1 MRSAGSREKQIFTNA
16 LDRNA
21 IICMSAC
28 FAIAPA
34 RPRFGLK
41 RRIEH
46 RLRFRKLTMATSK
59 RNTWNWTDS
68 VSEQLR
74 ARKNSGAVRWYV
86 LVLPTSRQGHYQGNP
101 ARALQ
106 RELDRR
112 IRGGEPLFEY
122 FAPSYVEVR
131 KQHGELVR
139 TNHPLLYNYVFI
151 HASEAEIYRM
161 KRFLP
166 QFNFLPRIREEH
178 NEHYPYL
185 TDGAMANLRW
195 VAASYSDV
203 LPVYTPG
210 PDRLMKGD
218 RIRITEGQFKGVEA
232 TVVIQPGGGRK
243 EVMVCVENCMYVP
256 LLSVEPGQYEVV
268 ALNSDGRHVYTRLN
282 GDRLPA
288 GLHEALR
295 RLHTTEGVT
304 DEDRKLAT
312 EVLQQY
318 GSLQLES
325 DVMRCKLYALL
336 LPAYA
341 ILGDRERFEQLLG
354 TVRGILPLIRAE
366 QSRALLLVALYGCT
380 NCCLDYAQA
389 HAVVDPWRTEQPL
402 KKSKAQ
408 LIRRLDD
415 YDRWLGHLPAL
426 AGSNG

>member
-1 MRSAGSREKQIFTNA
+1 
-16 LDRNA
+16 
-21 IICMSAC
+21 
-28 FAIAPA
+28 
-34 RPRFGLK
+34 
-41 RRIEH
+41 
-46 RLRFRKLTMATSK
+46 MASSNK
-59 RNTWNWTDS
+59 IGWNWTDS

-74 ARKNSGAVRWYV
+74 ARKNSNAVRWYV
-86 LVLPTSRQGHYQGNP
+86 LALPTSRQGHYQGNP
-101 ARALQ
+101 ARAL
-106 RELDRR
+106 RMELERR
-112 IRGGEPLFEY
+112 TRNGEPVFEY

-166 QFNFLPRIREEH
+166 QYNFLPRVREKDDAY
-178 NEHYPYL
+178 YPYL
-185 TDGAMANLRW
+185 SDEAMENLKW

-210 PDRLMKGD
+210 PERLMKGD

-232 TVVIQPGGGRK
+232 SVIIQPGGGRK

-256 LLSVEPGQYEVV
+256 LLCVEPGQYEVI
-268 ALNSDGRHVYTRLN
+268 ALNADNRHVYTRLN

-288 GLHEALR
+288 GLHEALKR
-295 RLHTTEGVT
+295 YHSPEGVT
-304 DEDRKLAT
+304 DADRALAS

-318 GSLQLES
+318 ANLQLDS
-325 DVMRCKLYALL
+325 DVMRCKLYSML

-341 ILGDRERFEQLLG
+341 ILGDREAFDQLLG
-354 TVRGILPLIRAE
+354 TVRSILPLIRAE
-366 QSRALLLVALYGCT
+366 QSRSLLLVTLYGCT
-380 NCCLDYAQA
+380 NCCLDYEQA
-389 HAVVDPWRTEQPL
+389 HAAVDPWRGEQPL

-408 LIRRLDD
+408 LLRRLDD
-415 YDRWLGHLPAL
+415 YDCWLGHR

>member
-1 MRSAGSREKQIFTNA
+1 
-16 LDRNA
+16 
-21 IICMSAC
+21 
-28 FAIAPA
+28 
-34 RPRFGLK
+34 
-41 RRIEH
+41 
-46 RLRFRKLTMATSK
+46 MASSNK
-59 RNTWNWTDS
+59 IGWNWTDS

-74 ARKNSGAVRWYV
+74 ARKNSNAVRWYV
-86 LVLPTSRQGHYQGNP
+86 LALPTSRQGHYQGNP
-101 ARALQ
+101 ARAL
-106 RELDRR
+106 RMELERR
-112 IRGGEPLFEY
+112 TRNGEPVFEY

-166 QFNFLPRIREEH
+166 QYNFLPRVREKDDAY
-178 NEHYPYL
+178 YPYL
-185 TDGAMANLRW
+185 SDEAMGNLKW

-210 PDRLMKGD
+210 PERLMKGD

-232 TVVIQPGGGRK
+232 SVIIQPGGGRK

-256 LLSVEPGQYEVV
+256 LLCVEPGQYEVI
-268 ALNSDGRHVYTRLN
+268 ALNADNRHVYTRLN

-288 GLHEALR
+288 GLHEALKR
-295 RLHTTEGVT
+295 YHSPEGVT
-304 DEDRKLAT
+304 DADRALAS

-318 GSLQLES
+318 ANLQLDS
-325 DVMRCKLYALL
+325 DVMRCKLYSML

-341 ILGDRERFEQLLG
+341 ILGDREAFDQLLG
-354 TVRGILPLIRAE
+354 TVRSILPLIRAE
-366 QSRALLLVALYGCT
+366 QSRSLLLVTLYGCT
-380 NCCLDYAQA
+380 NCCLDYEQA
-389 HAVVDPWRTEQPL
+389 HAAVDPWRGKQPL

-408 LIRRLDD
+408 LLRRLDD
-415 YDRWLGHLPAL
+415 YDCWLSHR

>member
-1 MRSAGSREKQIFTNA
+1 
-16 LDRNA
+16 
-21 IICMSAC
+21 
-28 FAIAPA
+28 
-34 RPRFGLK
+34 
-41 RRIEH
+41 
-46 RLRFRKLTMATSK
+46 MASSNK
-59 RNTWNWTDS
+59 IGWNWTDS

-74 ARKNSGAVRWYV
+74 ARKNSNAVRWYV
-86 LVLPTSRQGHYQGNP
+86 LALPTSRQGHYQGNP
-101 ARALQ
+101 ARAL
-106 RELDRR
+106 RMELERR
-112 IRGGEPLFEY
+112 TRNGEPVFEY

-166 QFNFLPRIREEH
+166 QYNFLPRVREKDDAY
-178 NEHYPYL
+178 YPYL
-185 TDGAMANLRW
+185 SDEAMENRKW

-210 PDRLMKGD
+210 PERLMKGD

-232 TVVIQPGGGRK
+232 SVIIQPGGGRK

-256 LLSVEPGQYEVV
+256 LLCVEPGQYEVI
-268 ALNSDGRHVYTRLN
+268 ALNADNRHVYTRLN

-288 GLHEALR
+288 GLHEALKR
-295 RLHTTEGVT
+295 YHSPEGVT
-304 DEDRKLAT
+304 DADRALAS

-318 GSLQLES
+318 ANLQLDS
-325 DVMRCKLYALL
+325 DVMRCKLYSML

-341 ILGDRERFEQLLG
+341 ILGDREAFDQLLG
-354 TVRGILPLIRAE
+354 TVRSILPLIRAE
-366 QSRALLLVALYGCT
+366 QSRSLLLVTLYGCT
-380 NCCLDYAQA
+380 NCCLDYEQA
-389 HAVVDPWRTEQPL
+389 HAAVDPWRGKQPL

-408 LIRRLDD
+408 LLRRLDD
-415 YDRWLGHLPAL
+415 YDCWLSHR

>member
-1 MRSAGSREKQIFTNA
+1 
-16 LDRNA
+16 
-21 IICMSAC
+21 
-28 FAIAPA
+28 
-34 RPRFGLK
+34 
-41 RRIEH
+41 
-46 RLRFRKLTMATSK
+46 MASSNK
-59 RNTWNWTDS
+59 IGWNWTDS

-74 ARKNSGAVRWYV
+74 ARKNSNAVRWYV
-86 LVLPTSRQGHYQGNP
+86 LALPTSRQGHYQGNP

-106 RELDRR
+106 MELERR
-112 IRGGEPLFEY
+112 ARSGEPVFEY

-166 QFNFLPRIREEH
+166 QYNFLPRVREKDDAY
-178 NEHYPYL
+178 YPYL
-185 TDGAMANLRW
+185 SDEAMENLKW

-210 PDRLMKGD
+210 PERLMKGD

-232 TVVIQPGGGRK
+232 SVIIQPGGGRK

-256 LLSVEPGQYEVV
+256 LLCVEPGQYEVI
-268 ALNSDGRHVYTRLN
+268 ALNADNRHVYTRLN

-288 GLHEALR
+288 GLHEALKR
-295 RLHTTEGVT
+295 YHSPEGVT
-304 DEDRKLAT
+304 DADRALAS

-318 GSLQLES
+318 ANLQLDS
-325 DVMRCKLYALL
+325 DVMRCKLYSML

-341 ILGDRERFEQLLG
+341 ILGDREAFDQLLG
-354 TVRGILPLIRAE
+354 TVRSILPLIRAE
-366 QSRALLLVALYGCT
+366 QSRSLLLVTLYGCT
-380 NCCLDYAQA
+380 NCCLDYEQA
-389 HAVVDPWRTEQPL
+389 HAAVDPWRGELQL

-408 LIRRLDD
+408 LLRRLDD
-415 YDRWLGHLPAL
+415 YDCWLGHR

>member
-1 MRSAGSREKQIFTNA
+1 
-16 LDRNA
+16 
-21 IICMSAC
+21 
-28 FAIAPA
+28 
-34 RPRFGLK
+34 
-41 RRIEH
+41 
-46 RLRFRKLTMATSK
+46 MASSNK
-59 RNTWNWTDS
+59 IGWNWTDS

-74 ARKNSGAVRWYV
+74 ARKNSNAVRWYV
-86 LVLPTSRQGHYQGNP
+86 LALPTSRQGHYQGNP

-106 RELDRR
+106 MELERR
-112 IRGGEPLFEY
+112 ARSGEPVFEY

-166 QFNFLPRIREEH
+166 QYNFLPRVREKDDAY
-178 NEHYPYL
+178 YPYL
-185 TDGAMANLRW
+185 SDEAMENLKW

-210 PDRLMKGD
+210 PERLMKGD

-232 TVVIQPGGGRK
+232 SVIIQPGGGRK

-256 LLSVEPGQYEVV
+256 LLCVEPGQYEVI
-268 ALNSDGRHVYTRLN
+268 ALNADNRHVYTRLN

-288 GLHEALR
+288 GLHEALKR
-295 RLHTTEGVT
+295 YHSPEGVT
-304 DEDRKLAT
+304 DADRALAS

-318 GSLQLES
+318 ANLQLDS
-325 DVMRCKLYALL
+325 DVMRCKLYSML

-341 ILGDRERFEQLLG
+341 ILGDREAFDQLLG
-354 TVRGILPLIRAE
+354 TVRSILPLIRAE
-366 QSRALLLVALYGCT
+366 QSRSLLLVTLYGCT
-380 NCCLDYAQA
+380 NCCLDYEQA
-389 HAVVDPWRTEQPL
+389 HAAVDPWRGKQPL

-408 LIRRLDD
+408 LLRRLDD
-415 YDRWLGHLPAL
+415 YDCWLSHR

>member
-1 MRSAGSREKQIFTNA
+1 
-16 LDRNA
+16 
-21 IICMSAC
+21 
-28 FAIAPA
+28 
-34 RPRFGLK
+34 
-41 RRIEH
+41 
-46 RLRFRKLTMATSK
+46 MASSNK
-59 RNTWNWTDS
+59 IGWNWTDS

-74 ARKNSGAVRWYV
+74 ARKNSNAVRWYV
-86 LVLPTSRQGHYQGNP
+86 LALPTSRQGHYQGNP
-101 ARALQ
+101 ARAL
-106 RELDRR
+106 RMELERR
-112 IRGGEPLFEY
+112 TRNGEPVFEY

-166 QFNFLPRIREEH
+166 QYNFLPRVREKDDAY
-178 NEHYPYL
+178 YPYL
-185 TDGAMANLRW
+185 SDVAMENLKW

-210 PDRLMKGD
+210 PERLMKGD

-232 TVVIQPGGGRK
+232 SVIIQPGGGRK

-256 LLSVEPGQYEVV
+256 LLCVEPGQYEVI
-268 ALNSDGRHVYTRLN
+268 ALNADNRHVYTRLN

-288 GLHEALR
+288 GLHEALKR
-295 RLHTTEGVT
+295 YHSPEGVT
-304 DEDRKLAT
+304 DADRALAS

-318 GSLQLES
+318 ANLQLDS
-325 DVMRCKLYALL
+325 DVMRCKLYSML

-341 ILGDRERFEQLLG
+341 ILGDREAFDQLLG
-354 TVRGILPLIRAE
+354 TVRSILPLIRAE
-366 QSRALLLVALYGCT
+366 QSRSLLLVTLYGCT
-380 NCCLDYAQA
+380 NCCLDYEQA
-389 HAVVDPWRTEQPL
+389 HAAVDPWRGEQPL

-408 LIRRLDD
+408 LLRRLDD
-415 YDRWLGHLPAL
+415 YDCWLSHH

>member
-1 MRSAGSREKQIFTNA
+1 
-16 LDRNA
+16 
-21 IICMSAC
+21 
-28 FAIAPA
+28 
-34 RPRFGLK
+34 
-41 RRIEH
+41 
-46 RLRFRKLTMATSK
+46 MASSNK
-59 RNTWNWTDS
+59 IGWNWTDS
-68 VSEQLR
+68 VTEQLR
-74 ARKNSGAVRWYV
+74 ARKNSNAVRWYV
-86 LVLPTSRQGHYQGNP
+86 LALPTSRQGHYQGNP

-106 RELDRR
+106 MELERR
-112 IRGGEPLFEY
+112 ARSGEPVFEY

-166 QFNFLPRIREEH
+166 QYNFLPRVREKDDAY
-178 NEHYPYL
+178 YPYL
-185 TDGAMANLRW
+185 SDVAMENLKW

-210 PDRLMKGD
+210 PERLMKGD

-232 TVVIQPGGGRK
+232 SVIIQPGGGRK

-256 LLSVEPGQYEVV
+256 LLCVEPGQYEVI
-268 ALNSDGRHVYTRLN
+268 ALNADNRHVYTRLN

-288 GLHEALR
+288 GLHEALKR
-295 RLHTTEGVT
+295 YHSPEGVT
-304 DEDRKLAT
+304 DADRALAS

-318 GSLQLES
+318 ANLQLDS
-325 DVMRCKLYALL
+325 DVMRCKLYSML

-341 ILGDRERFEQLLG
+341 ILGDREAFDQLLG
-354 TVRGILPLIRAE
+354 TVRSILPLIRAE
-366 QSRALLLVALYGCT
+366 QSRSLLLVTLYGCT
-380 NCCLDYAQA
+380 NCCLDYEQA
-389 HAVVDPWRTEQPL
+389 HAAVDPWRGEQPL

-408 LIRRLDD
+408 LLRRLDD
-415 YDRWLGHLPAL
+415 YDCWLGHR

>member
-1 MRSAGSREKQIFTNA
+1 
-16 LDRNA
+16 
-21 IICMSAC
+21 
-28 FAIAPA
+28 
-34 RPRFGLK
+34 
-41 RRIEH
+41 
-46 RLRFRKLTMATSK
+46 MASSNK
-59 RNTWNWTDS
+59 IGWNWTDS

-74 ARKNSGAVRWYV
+74 ARKNSNAVRWYV
-86 LVLPTSRQGHYQGNP
+86 LALPTSRQGHYQGNP
-101 ARALQ
+101 ARAL
-106 RELDRR
+106 RMELERR
-112 IRGGEPLFEY
+112 TRNGEPVFEY

-166 QFNFLPRIREEH
+166 QYNFLPRVREKDDAY
-178 NEHYPYL
+178 YPYL
-185 TDGAMANLRW
+185 SDEAMENLKW

-210 PDRLMKGD
+210 PERLMKGD

-232 TVVIQPGGGRK
+232 SVIIQPGGGRK

-256 LLSVEPGQYEVV
+256 LLCVEPGQYEVI
-268 ALNSDGRHVYTRLN
+268 ALNANNRHVYTRLN

-288 GLHEALR
+288 GLHEALKR
-295 RLHTTEGVT
+295 YHSPEGVT
-304 DEDRKLAT
+304 DADRALAS

-318 GSLQLES
+318 ANLQLDS
-325 DVMRCKLYALL
+325 DVMRCKLYSML

-341 ILGDRERFEQLLG
+341 ILGDREAFDQLLG
-354 TVRGILPLIRAE
+354 TVRSILPLIRAE
-366 QSRALLLVALYGCT
+366 QSRSLLLVTLYGCT
-380 NCCLDYAQA
+380 NCCLDYEQA
-389 HAVVDPWRTEQPL
+389 HAAVDPWRGEQPL

-408 LIRRLDD
+408 LLRRLDD
-415 YDRWLGHLPAL
+415 YDCWLGHR

>member
-1 MRSAGSREKQIFTNA
+1 
-16 LDRNA
+16 
-21 IICMSAC
+21 
-28 FAIAPA
+28 
-34 RPRFGLK
+34 
-41 RRIEH
+41 
-46 RLRFRKLTMATSK
+46 MASSNK
-59 RNTWNWTDS
+59 IGWNWTDS

-74 ARKNSGAVRWYV
+74 ARKNSNAVRWYV
-86 LVLPTSRQGHYQGNP
+86 LALPTSRQGHYQGNP

-106 RELDRR
+106 MELERR
-112 IRGGEPLFEY
+112 ARSGEPVFEY

-166 QFNFLPRIREEH
+166 QYNFLPRVREKDDAY
-178 NEHYPYL
+178 YPYL
-185 TDGAMANLRW
+185 SDEAMENLKW

-210 PDRLMKGD
+210 PERLMKDD

-232 TVVIQPGGGRK
+232 SVIIQPGGGRK

-256 LLSVEPGQYEVV
+256 LLCVEPGQYEVI
-268 ALNSDGRHVYTRLN
+268 ALNADNRHVYTRLN

-288 GLHEALR
+288 GLHEALKR
-295 RLHTTEGVT
+295 YHSPEGVT
-304 DEDRKLAT
+304 DADRALAS

-318 GSLQLES
+318 ANLQLDS
-325 DVMRCKLYALL
+325 DVMRCKLYSML

-341 ILGDRERFEQLLG
+341 ILGDREAFDQLLG
-354 TVRGILPLIRAE
+354 TVRSILPLIRAE
-366 QSRALLLVALYGCT
+366 QSRSLLLVTLYGCT
-380 NCCLDYAQA
+380 NCCLDYEQA
-389 HAVVDPWRTEQPL
+389 HAAVDPWRGKQPL

-408 LIRRLDD
+408 LLRRLDD
-415 YDRWLGHLPAL
+415 YDCWLSHR